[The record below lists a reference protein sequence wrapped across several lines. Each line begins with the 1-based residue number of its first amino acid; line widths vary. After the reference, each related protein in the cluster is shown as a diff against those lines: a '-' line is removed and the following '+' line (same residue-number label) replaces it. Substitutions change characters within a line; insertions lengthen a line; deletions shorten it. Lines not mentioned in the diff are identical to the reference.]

1 MALERILRV
10 SIPPTMNS
18 EENSIENRIAASSK
32 FSKWEGNFKWGCHF
46 INDIC
51 CTEVPEKWKS
61 EKRVED
67 GKTSNLGLYKNKIY
81 FIFVLTPWAMRNAQE
96 RYKWVVLKSGL
107 RSVIE
112 ASGAEKM
119 NFFGFLEKSACWA
132 TSEHMRFWCLWGVFN
147 FLLYPQ
153 SMSVIFW
160 KKKKK
165 RKEGKYF
172 FGFFDM
178 KDWEID

>member
-1 MALERILRV
+1 
-10 SIPPTMNS
+10 MNS
-18 EENSIENRIAASSK
+18 EENSIENRIAASNK

-119 NFFGFLEKSACWA
+119 NFFGFLEKK
-132 TSEHMRFWCLWGVFN
+132 CLLGDEWTHEILVLVRGV
-147 FLLYPQ
+147 
-153 SMSVIFW
+153 
-160 KKKKK
+160 
-165 RKEGKYF
+165 
-172 FGFFDM
+172 
-178 KDWEID
+178 